1 MGKLKDLAA
10 KNPSSNWKEKV
21 VFRKENKEWL
31 KSSRKIALC
40 ILDAL
45 DDKGWN
51 QNDLANTLSL
61 TPQQVGQM
69 VKGEFDF
76 NLSTI
81 SQLERALDIDLHA
94 VRDL

>member
-1 MGKLKDLAA
+1 MGNLKDLAA
-10 KNPSSNWKEKV
+10 KNPSSNWKDKV
-21 VFRKENKEWL
+21 VFRKENKVWL
-31 KSSRKIALC
+31 KSSRKIAWC

-51 QNDLANTLSL
+51 QKDLAKALSV
-61 TPQQVGQM
+61 TPKQVGQM

-81 SQLERALDIDLHA
+81 SKLERVLAIDL
-94 VRDL
+94 